1 MKKKKQTLTEERV
14 SSDSELF
21 QLDIAETGGQGGSEI
36 IIIESDD
43 VEVEKGSEIK
53 GHGTG

>member
-1 MKKKKQTLTEERV
+1 M
-14 SSDSELF
+14 F

-53 GHGTG
+53 GHGTGELVDGEINLLEKS